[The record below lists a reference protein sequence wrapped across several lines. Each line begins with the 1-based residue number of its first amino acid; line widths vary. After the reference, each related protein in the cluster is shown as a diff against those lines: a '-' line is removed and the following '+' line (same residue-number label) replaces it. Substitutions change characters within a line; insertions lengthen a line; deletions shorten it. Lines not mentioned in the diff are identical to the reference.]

1 MANHQ
6 LHLTERDVA
15 MLAGEMGAAT
25 QMAMRIL
32 AAMAGVYGA
41 ESLLDIESAHID
53 GCLYHGLSGL
63 EFAERLVSGGGR
75 VAVPTTLNVGAMDL
89 IHPEVF
95 RGTTQVGQWATRL
108 MEAYQ
113 AMGCRPTFTCAPYQA
128 MHRPAL
134 GAQIAWAESNAIVFA
149 NSVLGARTNRYGD
162 FIDIC
167 CAITGRAPDVGLHQ
181 TANRRGRLL
190 FRLRDIPAR
199 LLAEDVL
206 FPVLGYWLGARTGT
220 KIPVIDGLLPQT
232 TEDQL
237 KALGAAAASSGGVA
251 LFHAVGVTP
260 EAPTLDAAFQGQPPE
275 GVVEVTL
282 DDLKSALGVL
292 STAPDGPIDV
302 VALGSPHFSLD
313 EFARLLPLVEAHPPR
328 PAVEF
333 IVCTHRLALAALQQR
348 GWLARLRAAGVQ
360 VIVDTCVVVTPIVRA
375 RGGVLMTN
383 SGKFAHY
390 APGNIGLQVVYG
402 SLEECVRSAAGG
414 VVWRDDGL
422 WAGEQGGGGVGES
435 GQYSVGQYPVGQY
448 SVGQYPVGQF
458 PVGQYSVGQYSVG
471 QLEEPS
477 ELVTRHSSLVTPSEP
492 ATRHSPPATPSE
504 LNTDPLNTALVLDSP
519 LSLWGGLEPTTG
531 DIIDQRHPQCGAN
544 VTGRVLV
551 MPVGKGSSSASSIL
565 LEAARLGTAPA
576 AIVLAEMDGILAL
589 GAAVAREMY
598 GVELP
603 VVVAGES
610 YGRIRDGG
618 QVDVSPDG
626 AIELVL

>member
-1 MANHQ
+1 MANDDVY
-6 LHLTERDVA
+6 LTERDAA

-32 AAMAGVYGA
+32 VTMAGVYGA
-41 ESLLDIESAHID
+41 PRLLDIESAHID
-53 GCLYHGLSGL
+53 GCLYHGASGL
-63 EFAERLVSGGGR
+63 EFAERLVSGGAR
-75 VAVPTTLNVGAMDL
+75 VVVPTTLNVGAMDL
-89 IHPEVF
+89 LHPEVF
-95 RGTTQVGQWATRL
+95 RGPAQVGQWATRL
-108 MEAYQ
+108 MQAYE

-128 MHRPAL
+128 LHRPPL

-167 CAITGRAPDVGLHQ
+167 CALTGRAPDVGLHR
-181 TANRRGRLL
+181 AENRRGQWL
-190 FRLRDIPAR
+190 FRLRDVPPR
-199 LLAEDVL
+199 LLGEDVL

-220 KIPVIDGLLPQT
+220 KIPVIDGLLPGT

-260 EAPTLDAAFQGQPPE
+260 EAPTLDAAFQGRPPE
-275 GVVEVTL
+275 AVIDVTL
-282 DDLKSALGVL
+282 DDLRSALGVL

-328 PAVEF
+328 PEVEF
-333 IVCTHRLALAALQQR
+333 IVCTHRLALTALQQR
-348 GWLARLRAAGVQ
+348 GWLARLRAVKVQ

-390 APGNIGLQVVYG
+390 SPGNIGLQVVYG
-402 SLEECVRSAAGG
+402 SLEECVRSGAAGR
-414 VVWRDDGL
+414 VWRDDAL
-422 WAGEQGGGGVGES
+422 WAGGDS
-435 GQYSVGQYPVGQY
+435 
-448 SVGQYPVGQF
+448 
-458 PVGQYSVGQYSVG
+458 QYSVGQYSVG
-471 QLEEPS
+471 QSVSNQWSVVS
-477 ELVTRHSSLVTPSEP
+477 EQLPEQKPLLPDP
-492 ATRHSPPATPSE
+492 
-504 LNTDPLNTALVLDSP
+504 LNTDPLNTALLLDAP
-519 LSLWGGLEPTTG
+519 LSLWGGLDPTTG

-544 VTGRVLV
+544 VSGRVLV

-598 GVELP
+598 GVEVP
-603 VVVAGES
+603 VVVAGQQ
-610 YGRIRDGG
+610 YGRLRDG
-618 QVDVSPDG
+618 QPVDINGTGV
-626 AIELVL
+626 IEWAF

>member
-1 MANHQ
+1 MAEDQ
-6 LHLTERDVA
+6 LHLTERDAA
-15 MLAGEMGAAT
+15 MLAGDMGAAI

-32 AAMAGVYGA
+32 VTMAGVYGA
-41 ESLLDIESAHID
+41 TRLLDIESAHID
-53 GCLYHGLSGL
+53 GCLYHGYSGL

-89 IHPEVF
+89 LHPEVF
-95 RGTTQVGQWATRL
+95 RGTAQVGQWATRL

-128 MHRPAL
+128 MHRPPL

-167 CAITGRAPDVGLHQ
+167 CAITGRAPDVGLHR
-181 TANRRGRLL
+181 TENRRGQLL

-199 LLAEDVL
+199 LRGEDVL
-206 FPVLGYWLGARTGT
+206 FPVLGYWLGTRTGT
-220 KIPVIDGLLPQT
+220 KTPVIEGLLPDT

-260 EAPTLDAAFQGQPPE
+260 EAPTLEAAFQGRPPE
-275 GVVEVTL
+275 AVCDVTL
-282 DDLKSALGVL
+282 ADLRGALSVL

-313 EFARLLPLVEAHPPR
+313 EFARLLPLVEAHPPHA
-328 PAVEF
+328 AVEF
-333 IVCTHRLALAALQQR
+333 SVCTPRLALAALQQR

-402 SLEECVRSAAGG
+402 SLEECVRSAAAGR
-414 VVWRDDGL
+414 VWRDAGL
-422 WAGEQGGGGVGES
+422 WAGES
-435 GQYSVGQYPVGQY
+435 GQCS
-448 SVGQYPVGQF
+448 
-458 PVGQYSVGQYSVG
+458 VGQYSVGQYSVG
-471 QLEEPS
+471 QSEEAA
-477 ELVTRHSSLVTPSEP
+477 EL
-492 ATRHSPPATPSE
+492 ATRHWPPATPSGPT
-504 LNTDPLNTALVLDSP
+504 TDPLTTDLLATGHWPPTTALVLDAP

-544 VTGRVLV
+544 VSGRVLV

-565 LEAARLGTAPA
+565 LEAARLGTAPS

-598 GVELP
+598 GVEVP

-610 YGRIRDGG
+610 YALIRNGR
-618 QVDVSPDG
+618 QVAISRSG
-626 AIELVL
+626 AIELTPP

>member
-1 MANHQ
+1 MNEGQ
-6 LHLTERDVA
+6 LRLTEHDEA
-15 MLAGEMGAAT
+15 MLAGDLGAAT

-32 AAMAGVYGA
+32 TTMAGVYGA
-41 ESLLDIESAHID
+41 TRLLDIESAHID
-53 GCLYHGLSGL
+53 GCLYHGYSGL
-63 EFAERLVSGGGR
+63 EFAERLAAGGAK
-75 VAVPTTLNVGAMDL
+75 VVVPTTLNVGAMDL
-89 IHPEVF
+89 LHPEVF
-95 RGTTQVGQWATRL
+95 RGTEQVGRWATRM

-128 MHRPAL
+128 LHRPPL

-167 CAITGRAPDVGLHQ
+167 CAITGRAPDVSLHR
-181 TANRRGRLL
+181 AENRRGQLL
-190 FRLRDIPAR
+190 FRLAGIPER
-199 LLAEDVL
+199 LLREDVL

-220 KIPVIDGLLPQT
+220 KIPVIAGLLPET

-260 EAPTLDAAFQGQPPE
+260 EAPTLAAAFQGGQPE
-275 GVVEVTL
+275 AVIDVTL
-282 DDLKSALGVL
+282 DELRSTLGVL
-292 STAPDGPIDV
+292 STVPDGPIDV

-313 EFARLLPLVEAHPPR
+313 EFAWLLPLVEQYPPG
-328 PAVEF
+328 PGVEF
-333 IVCTHRLALAALQQR
+333 IVCTHRLVLAALQQR

-390 APGNIGLQVVYG
+390 SPGNIGLQVVYG
-402 SLEECVRSAAGG
+402 SLEECVRSGAGG
-414 VVWRDDGL
+414 QVWRDRGL
-422 WAGEQGGGGVGES
+422 WAGEGPQTTGGRPWPDPESPVIVSASLPQSDRKVGS
-435 GQYSVGQYPVGQY
+435 SVVRGLSSDARALLPGD
-448 SVGQYPVGQF
+448 
-458 PVGQYSVGQYSVG
+458 
-471 QLEEPS
+471 
-477 ELVTRHSSLVTPSEP
+477 VTAP
-492 ATRHSPPATPSE
+492 
-504 LNTDPLNTALVLDSP
+504 ALVLDEP

-531 DIIDQRHPQCGAN
+531 DIIDQRHPQCGWN
-544 VTGRVLV
+544 VSGRVLV

-576 AIVLAEMDGILAL
+576 AIVLAEPDAILAL

-598 GVELP
+598 GVEMP
-603 VVVAGES
+603 VVVAGE
-610 YGRIRDGG
+610 G
-618 QVDVSPDG
+618 QYEEIGTGAYLSVSDDT
-626 AIELVL
+626 IIVVR

>member
-1 MANHQ
+1 MASNTVQ
-6 LHLTERDVA
+6 LTERDAA

-32 AAMAGVYGA
+32 VTMAGVYGA
-41 ESLLDIESAHID
+41 LRLLDIESAHID
-53 GCLYHGLSGL
+53 GCLYHGYSGL
-63 EFAERLVSGGGR
+63 EFAERLVSGGAR
-75 VAVPTTLNVGAMDL
+75 VVVPTTLNVGAMDL
-89 IHPEVF
+89 LHPEMF
-95 RGTTQVGQWATRL
+95 RGEAQVGQWATRM

-128 MHRPAL
+128 LHRPAQ

-167 CAITGRAPDVGLHQ
+167 CAITGRAPDVGLHR
-181 TANRRGRLL
+181 AENRRGQLL
-190 FRLRDIPAR
+190 FRLSDIPAR
-199 LLAEDVL
+199 LLGEDVL
-206 FPVLGYWLGARTGT
+206 FPVLGYWLGMQTGT
-220 KIPVIDGLLPQT
+220 KIPVIDGLLPET

-260 EAPTLDAAFQGQPPE
+260 EAPTLDAAFQGRPPE
-275 GVVEVTL
+275 AVVDVTL
-282 DDLKSALGVL
+282 DDLRGALGVL

-328 PAVEF
+328 PEVEF

-390 APGNIGLQVVYG
+390 SPGNIGLQVVYG
-402 SLEECVRSAAGG
+402 SLAECVRSGAAGR
-414 VVWRDDGL
+414 VWRDVGL
-422 WAGEQGGGGVGES
+422 WAGEQGGRGARES
-435 GQYSVGQYPVGQY
+435 D
-448 SVGQYPVGQF
+448 
-458 PVGQYSVGQYSVG
+458 QYSVGQYSVG
-471 QLEEPS
+471 QSEEPTD
-477 ELVTRHSSLVTPSEP
+477 LLTTDPLTTGP
-492 ATRHSPPATPSE
+492 
-504 LNTDPLNTALVLDSP
+504 LNTDPLNTALVLDAP

-544 VTGRVLV
+544 VSGRVLV

-589 GAAVAREMY
+589 GAAVAREVY
-598 GVELP
+598 GVEVP
-603 VVVAGES
+603 VVVAGEA
-610 YGRIRDGG
+610 YGRIRDGAR
-618 QVDVSPDG
+618 VDVSADG
-626 AIELVL
+626 VVELF